1 MAIKKKMKTG
11 GITTVR
17 KNKKGL
23 TTKTTTSGGTLAVLK
38 HKNNKGETTKYPGDE
53 KSAVTYEKYGKGI
66 TTVVKN
72 KTNNKKEISYQS
84 ANPNKPIYKKT
95 VSIKKK

>member
-1 MAIKKKMKTG
+1 MAIKKKMQTG

-38 HKNNKGETTKYPGDE
+38 HSNNKGETRKYPGDE
-53 KSAVTYEKYGKGI
+53 KSAVIYNNYRKG
-66 TTVVKN
+66 TTAVVKN

-84 ANPNKPIYKKT
+84 ANPYKPIYRKT
-95 VSIKKK
+95 VILKKK

>member
-1 MAIKKKMKTG
+1 MAIKKKMQTG

-38 HKNNKGETTKYPGDE
+38 HSNNKGETTKYPGDE
-53 KSAVTYEKYGKGI
+53 KSAVIYNNYGKG
-66 TTVVKN
+66 TTAVVKN

-84 ANPNKPIYKKT
+84 ANPYKPIYRKT
-95 VSIKKK
+95 VILKKK